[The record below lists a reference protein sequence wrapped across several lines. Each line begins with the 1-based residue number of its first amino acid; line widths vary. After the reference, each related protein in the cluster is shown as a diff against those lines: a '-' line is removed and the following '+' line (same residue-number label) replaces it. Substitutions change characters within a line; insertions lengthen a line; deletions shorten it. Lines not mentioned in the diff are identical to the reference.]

1 MRNSKLREV
10 MMDKM
15 IGYCGVDCSKCVPYI
30 AKKEN
35 NDDLRKQYADEQSK
49 FFFIFI
55 PPEHI
60 NCDGCRSEGEHFGF
74 CSVCEIRRCCQEK
87 NIENCAYC
95 DDYICEELKKVYSV
109 MCEVFGKGTG
119 NVADAQIT
127 LDEIRKKL

>member
-1 MRNSKLREV
+1 

-35 NDDLRKQYADEQSK
+35 NDDLRKQYAEEQSK
-49 FFFIFI
+49 FFEMEI

-60 NCDGCRSEGEHFGF
+60 NCDGCRSEGEHLGF

-95 DDYICEELKKVYSV
+95 DDYICEELKKVYGV